1 MKIKD
6 FFEFWDNL
14 EENLGVALGLDEVKQ
29 KQVKNKKFSDQKK
42 ALRIP
47 TAPKGFSFKDKSKY
61 SRKEKHKKVFDNKII
76 EMD

>member
-6 FFEFWDNL
+6 FFEFWDQL
-14 EENLGVALGLDEVKQ
+14 EENLGVALELDEVKQ

-47 TAPKGFSFKDKSKY
+47 VAPKGFSFKDKSKY
-61 SRKEKHKKVFDNKII
+61 SRKEKHKTFDVT
-76 EMD
+76 D